1 MEYRSATTAARSEKN
16 LKRAEEWGLK
26 ALEAPECSPANNSLA
41 PYFLA
46 TEVYLQ
52 QKNYVKMAEML
63 NIAEQRNPNQPLE
76 TPFKLG
82 DTPVQTIGEGVE
94 AFRDQEWTKIYN
106 NAVDL
111 IQREKV
117 EDAKHKIETAILI
130 HPQKGENYKTLAAMY
145 IQEENMDM
153 ALSTADRGL
162 EEDPK
167 NSMLY
172 QMKAD
177 ILVQSDFSG
186 IPVIDEKL
194 KKELI
199 LLFKSAKDGND
210 IANYD
215 LIKNY
220 NLDIT
225 NYSLEEFKL
234 KLNTISEK
242 NQKQSPDLVK
252 MENAKELYLKAI
264 EFSDNPGPIMR
275 KLLFVYID
283 MGDNQKA
290 IDYSNEL
297 LDKYPNDAD
306 LYYNVGVLYQRLT
319 LELFDPARKLFL
331 ETTPESE
338 PATIKGVYDSFK
350 TTRQYAYNSKDYF
363 LQASD
368 LELDKNLSTHEAV
381 SEMRKLMDQIDEIF
395 IPSIRETAHS
405 AGIELN

>member
-16 LKRAEEWGLK
+16 LIRAEEWGLK
-26 ALEAPECSPANNSLA
+26 ALEAHECNPANNSLA

-46 TEVYLQ
+46 TEVYIE

-82 DTPVQTIGEGVE
+82 DEPVQTIGDGVE

-111 IQREKV
+111 IQREKI
-117 EDAKHKIETAILI
+117 EDAKQQIETAILI
-130 HPQKGENYKTLAAMY
+130 HPKKGENYTTLVAMY

-153 ALSTADRGL
+153 ALSTADRGI
-162 EEDPK
+162 EKAPE

-177 ILVQSDFSG
+177 ILVQNSD
-186 IPVIDEKL
+186 
-194 KKELI
+194 
-199 LLFKSAKDGND
+199 
-210 IANYD
+210 
-215 LIKNY
+215 
-220 NLDIT
+220 
-225 NYSLEEFKL
+225 L
-234 KLNTISEK
+234 KL
-242 NQKQSPDLVK
+242 
-252 MENAKELYLKAI
+252 AKELYLQSI
-264 EFSDNPGPIMR
+264 EFSNDPGPIMR

-283 MGDNQKA
+283 MGNNQKA

-297 LDKYPNDAD
+297 LNKYPNDAD

-319 LELFDPARKLFL
+319 LELFDPARGLFM
-331 ETTPESE
+331 ETTPEYE

-350 TTRQYAYNSKDYF
+350 PTRQSAYNSKDYF
-363 LQASD
+363 MQASD
-368 LELDKNLSTHEAV
+368 LELDENLSTHEAV

-405 AGIELN
+405 AGIELD

>member
-1 MEYRSATTAARSEKN
+1 M
-16 LKRAEEWGLK
+16 
-26 ALEAPECSPANNSLA
+26 
-41 PYFLA
+41 
-46 TEVYLQ
+46 
-52 QKNYVKMAEML
+52 
-63 NIAEQRNPNQPLE
+63 
-76 TPFKLG
+76 
-82 DTPVQTIGEGVE
+82 
-94 AFRDQEWTKIYN
+94 
-106 NAVDL
+106 DL

-117 EDAKHKIETAILI
+117 EEAKKQIEMAILI
-130 HPQKGENYKTLAAMY
+130 HPKKGENYTTLAAMY
-145 IQEENMDM
+145 IQDGNMEM

-162 EEDPK
+162 EEKPE
-167 NSMLY
+167 NSMLF

-177 ILVQSDFSG
+177 ILVQNND
-186 IPVIDEKL
+186 L
-194 KKELI
+194 EL
-199 LLFKSAKDGND
+199 
-210 IANYD
+210 
-215 LIKNY
+215 
-220 NLDIT
+220 
-225 NYSLEEFKL
+225 
-234 KLNTISEK
+234 
-242 NQKQSPDLVK
+242 
-252 MENAKELYLKAI
+252 AKELYLKSI
-264 EFSDNPGPIMR
+264 EFSDIPGPIMR

-338 PATIKGVYDSFK
+338 PATIKGVHDSFK

-368 LELDKNLSTHEAV
+368 LELDENLSTHEAV

>member
-1 MEYRSATTAARSEKN
+1 MKKLSILLSIIYIFILLTGCTSTCMEYRSATTAARSEKN

-26 ALEAPECSPANNSLA
+26 ALEAPECSPGNNSLA

-63 NIAEQRNPNQPLE
+63 NIAEQRNPDQPLE

-82 DTPVQTIGEGVE
+82 DTPVQTIGEGIE

-106 NAVDL
+106 NAVEL

-117 EDAKHKIETAILI
+117 EDAKRQIETAILI
-130 HPQKGENYKTLAAMY
+130 HPKKGENYSTLTALF
-145 IQEENMDM
+145 IQEGNMGK
-153 ALSTADRGL
+153 ALSTTDRGL
-162 EEDPK
+162 EVNPE
-167 NSMLY
+167 NSILY
-172 QMKAD
+172 QMNAD
-177 ILVQSDFSG
+177 ILVQN
-186 IPVIDEKL
+186 
-194 KKELI
+194 
-199 LLFKSAKDGND
+199 ND
-210 IANYD
+210 
-215 LIKNY
+215 
-220 NLDIT
+220 
-225 NYSLEEFKL
+225 LE
-234 KLNTISEK
+234 S
-242 NQKQSPDLVK
+242 
-252 MENAKELYLKAI
+252 AKELYLKAI
-264 EFSDNPGPIMR
+264 KFSNDPGPIMR

-319 LELFDPARKLFL
+319 LELFDPTRKLFL

-363 LQASD
+363 LQAND
-368 LELDKNLSTHEAV
+368 LELDENLSTHEAV

>member
-26 ALEAPECSPANNSLA
+26 ALEASECSPANNSLA

-63 NIAEQRNPNQPLE
+63 NIAEQRNPHQPLE

-82 DTPVQTIGEGVE
+82 DTPVQTIGEGIE

-106 NAVDL
+106 NAVEL

-117 EDAKHKIETAILI
+117 EDAKRQIETAILI
-130 HPQKGENYKTLAAMY
+130 HPKKGENYSTLTALF
-145 IQEENMDM
+145 IQEGNMGK
-153 ALSTADRGL
+153 ALSTTDRGL
-162 EEDPK
+162 EVNPE
-167 NSMLY
+167 NSILY
-172 QMKAD
+172 QMNAD
-177 ILVQSDFSG
+177 ILVQN
-186 IPVIDEKL
+186 
-194 KKELI
+194 
-199 LLFKSAKDGND
+199 ND
-210 IANYD
+210 
-215 LIKNY
+215 
-220 NLDIT
+220 
-225 NYSLEEFKL
+225 LE
-234 KLNTISEK
+234 S
-242 NQKQSPDLVK
+242 
-252 MENAKELYLKAI
+252 AKELYLKAI
-264 EFSDNPGPIMR
+264 KFSDDPGPIMR

-290 IDYSNEL
+290 IDFSNEL
-297 LDKYPNDAD
+297 LDKHPNDAD

-319 LELFDPARKLFL
+319 LGLFDSSRELFL

-338 PATIKGVYDSFK
+338 PAIIKGVYDSFI

-368 LELDKNLSTHEAV
+368 LELDENLSTHEAV

-405 AGIELN
+405 AGIELD